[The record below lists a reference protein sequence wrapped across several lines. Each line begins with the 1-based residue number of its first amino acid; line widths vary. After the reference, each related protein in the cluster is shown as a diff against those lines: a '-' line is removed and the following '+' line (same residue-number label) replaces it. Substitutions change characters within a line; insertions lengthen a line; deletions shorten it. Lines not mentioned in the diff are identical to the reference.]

1 MQATEKISELT
12 EEKKKLEKEQGKLL
26 ATNVEMAMETKK
38 LLLLQKEWK
47 QEKSDL
53 LAANSEFAE
62 EVERLYKAEERW
74 EEEKEE
80 ARREAEAAS
89 AGLQQELVELGREVE
104 RERGRW
110 EEEVRMLQ
118 ERLVLREEQE
128 VDNQWQEERRELE
141 QRLEEVKEQVKGER
155 GKREEAEEMV
165 SRLSQE
171 LENEEKELMEVK
183 AAFVDLSKKYTDGE
197 ELAKLKDNVD
207 HIKAENFEHI
217 IENEE
222 LKTKLEASLEKSE
235 KMKKELEKVKSEK
248 KRLELSAKREKESEG
263 ERRREREEVESAKS
277 DLRVEREKVRLVMV
291 MVMVMVMVNSAKPD
305 LRVEIDE
312 VIDTD
317 RSQKLFQV
325 RELANR
331 QMALVDENKEL
342 KEEND
347 R

>member
-12 EEKKKLEKEQGKLL
+12 EERKKLEKEQGKLL
-26 ATNVEMAMETKK
+26 ATNVEMAIETKK

-62 EVERLYKAEERW
+62 EVERLYKVEERW

-80 ARREAEAAS
+80 ARREAEAAR

-110 EEEVRMLQ
+110 GEEVRMLQ
-118 ERLVLREEQE
+118 EKLAMRETEQT
-128 VDNQWQEERRELE
+128 VDNQWEEERRELE
-141 QRLEEVKEQVKGER
+141 QRLEEVKEQVESER

-183 AAFVDLSKKYTDGE
+183 AAFVELSKKYTEGE
-197 ELAKLKDNVD
+197 EMAKLKDNVD
-207 HIKAENFEHI
+207 HIKAENFENI

-222 LKTKLEASLEKSE
+222 LKRKLAASLEKSE
-235 KMKKELEKVKSEK
+235 KMKKDLEKVRGEK
-248 KRLELSAKREKESEG
+248 KRLEALAKRESEG
-263 ERRREREEVESAKS
+263 ERTREEVESVRS
-277 DLRVEREKVRLVMV
+277 DLRVEREKVGLLDSNGQRLM
-291 MVMVMVMVNSAKPD
+291 K
-305 LRVEIDE
+305 LI
-312 VIDTD
+312 D
-317 RSQKLFQV
+317 RSQK
-325 RELANR
+325 
-331 QMALVDENKEL
+331 
-342 KEEND
+342 
-347 R
+347 

>member
-12 EEKKKLEKEQGKLL
+12 EERKKLEKEQGKLL
-26 ATNVEMAMETKK
+26 ATNVEMAIETKK

-62 EVERLYKAEERW
+62 EVERLYKVEERW

-80 ARREAEAAS
+80 ARREAEAAR

-110 EEEVRMLQ
+110 GEEVRMLQ
-118 ERLVLREEQE
+118 EKLAMRETEQE
-128 VDNQWQEERRELE
+128 VDNQWEEERRELE
-141 QRLEEVKEQVKGER
+141 QRLEEVKEQVESER

-183 AAFVDLSKKYTDGE
+183 AAFVELSKKYTEGE
-197 ELAKLKDNVD
+197 EMAKLKDNID
-207 HIKAENFEHI
+207 HIKAENFENI

-222 LKTKLEASLEKSE
+222 LKRKLAASLEKSE
-235 KMKKELEKVKSEK
+235 KMKKELEKVRGEK
-248 KRLELSAKREKESEG
+248 KRLEAVAKRESEG
-263 ERRREREEVESAKS
+263 ERTREEVESVRS
-277 DLRVEREKVRLVMV
+277 DLRVEREKVGLLDSNGQRLM
-291 MVMVMVMVNSAKPD
+291 K
-305 LRVEIDE
+305 LI
-312 VIDTD
+312 D
-317 RSQKLFQV
+317 RSQK
-325 RELANR
+325 
-331 QMALVDENKEL
+331 
-342 KEEND
+342 
-347 R
+347 

>member
-1 MQATEKISELT
+1 M
-12 EEKKKLEKEQGKLL
+12 G
-26 ATNVEMAMETKK
+26 
-38 LLLLQKEWK
+38 
-47 QEKSDL
+47 
-53 LAANSEFAE
+53 
-62 EVERLYKAEERW
+62 
-74 EEEKEE
+74 
-80 ARREAEAAS
+80 
-89 AGLQQELVELGREVE
+89 
-104 RERGRW
+104 
-110 EEEVRMLQ
+110 
-118 ERLVLREEQE
+118 
-128 VDNQWQEERRELE
+128 ELE

-222 LKTKLEASLEKSE
+222 LKTKLAASLEKSE

-263 ERRREREEVESAKS
+263 ERRREREEVESPKS
-277 DLRVEREKVRLVMV
+277 DLRVEREKVR
-291 MVMVMVMVNSAKPD
+291 
-305 LRVEIDE
+305 
-312 VIDTD
+312 
-317 RSQKLFQV
+317 
-325 RELANR
+325 ELASR

-347 R
+347 RLYSKTEQLEQLMGEEVTDINEILAVINNIQASQTLLSPKVVGQAQQERKWL